1 MNLFEIKGFALF
13 LFLITIRLSIFAGVI
28 SITFAEEQKKKR
40 MEDMEKLPVV
50 SVEWVQIK

>member
-1 MNLFEIKGFALF
+1 